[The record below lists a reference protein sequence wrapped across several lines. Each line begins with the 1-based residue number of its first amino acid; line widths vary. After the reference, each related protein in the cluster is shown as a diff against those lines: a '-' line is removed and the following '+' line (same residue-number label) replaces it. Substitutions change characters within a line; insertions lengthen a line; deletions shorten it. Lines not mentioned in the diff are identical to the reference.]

1 LPKGAIPIHCAPWQ
15 PWARGRIWRYLRARC
30 FRTSWRQVNL
40 MRVPTKSSAPLGTA
54 LMGSTSMI
62 IGEAVAPTSPA
73 EAPPAST
80 ARGGVPTLASATGG
94 EATLPQLLLVAE

>member
-1 LPKGAIPIHCAPWQ
+1 MEVPARQMFPDLLAPGQ
-15 PWARGRIWRYLRARC
+15 FEA
-30 FRTSWRQVNL
+30 
-40 MRVPTKSSAPLGTA
+40 VPTKSSAPLGTA